1 MRLTRTHTRTFAH
14 FILSGTLPTRLMVCD
29 TSPPENKTRSYSV
42 VADYGWAETI
52 LCSESYLPD
61 ANSIA
66 EIIGEHLDI
75 PVVLAEAATS

>member
-1 MRLTRTHTRTFAH
+1 MTRTHTRTFAH
-14 FILSGTLPTRLMVCD
+14 FILNKSLPTRLMVHD
-29 TSPPENKTRSYSV
+29 TSPPESKTRFYSV
-42 VADYGWAETI
+42 VADYGWAEKI